1 MIYKITF
8 FKVLSN
14 WLFIWFALFIFNII
28 PFNPNIIL
36 IIAFF
41 LTSIIGFSYLKIKNA
56 NNYNLKKFFIIN
68 FIFKLIPILISS
80 LFISTIN
87 DFYFGILL
95 IIIYLFYMK
104 LNKIIIIDFYKEIFQ
119 SFIINTSNKSIISKY
134 YDYIYNLYSF
144 HKNKKKITNKNDL
157 YFIWS
162 SIRPRL

>member
-1 MIYKITF
+1 
-8 FKVLSN
+8 
-14 WLFIWFALFIFNII
+14 
-28 PFNPNIIL
+28 
-36 IIAFF
+36 
-41 LTSIIGFSYLKIKNA
+41 
-56 NNYNLKKFFIIN
+56 
-68 FIFKLIPILISS
+68 
-80 LFISTIN
+80 
-87 DFYFGILL
+87 
-95 IIIYLFYMK
+95 MK